1 MVFITVRVKRLCKY
15 FSNTNLRFGQFYLSY
30 WVLKKIRNFML
41 FFKLSTYLYDN
52 MYQALPLG
60 SFYHKNKVII
70 RNSIKIVLP
79 K

>member
-15 FSNTNLRFGQFYLSY
+15 FSKTNLRFGQFYLSY